1 MPATKFIFHEKA
13 LNRNGLENTFM
24 CQFERTEKMKK
35 KNSTNRMTII
45 GGVSHCYLLQFL
57 YMILHS
63 FMNESTFPPSFFSV
77 ILHPTFYPLLI
88 KIIYPLDLNFYTLI

>member
-1 MPATKFIFHEKA
+1 MPATKFIFHAKA

-24 CQFERTEKMKK
+24 CQFERTEKRKK
-35 KNSTNRMTII
+35 KTTNRMTII

-57 YMILHS
+57 YKILHT
-63 FMNESTFPPSFFSV
+63 FMNESNFPPSFFSV